1 MRLAPVLVHPA
12 TLDRMPL
19 FQLVDWAD
27 RYGRVLTSVRAVSG
41 RDVLVL
47 EPYRA
52 KAATPIARAPQ
63 HRTAPP
69 AGPDGGPRTA

>member
-47 EPYRA
+47 EIYRA
-52 KAATPIARAPQ
+52 KAVTPIARAPQ
-63 HRTAPP
+63 HRAASAP
-69 AGPDGGPRTA
+69 GPDGSPSAA